1 MYSTNKETVDIAETM
16 HNIGNCEAKEG
27 RFEDSLRS
35 YEEALRIR
43 NKVHPNDQ
51 LSLAKTE
58 HCKGLAMLQLGDMD
72 AALELFEKSLK
83 VRRALLGNDHLDV
96 SFSLHR

>member
-1 MYSTNKETVDIAETM
+1 
-16 HNIGNCEAKEG
+16 
-27 RFEDSLRS
+27 
-35 YEEALRIR
+35 
-43 NKVHPNDQ
+43 
-51 LSLAKTE
+51 
-58 HCKGLAMLQLGDMD
+58 MD